1 MIPNNT
7 THSIFSSVLGAFG
20 NSFDIQIGYFAFSL
34 LVSVIVFI
42 FAKIII
48 QTKLS
53 NLKGSSK
60 LLGLV
65 SVGIAG
71 GEIMYLGLNF
81 GMFSLA
87 IEFIAYLGLGLW
99 ILLIPFQTYLKNMAS
114 GISNYM
120 NTEIDIGDIIE
131 IKGKKGVIVEFHLTK
146 TILLTENGEKISV
159 PNHRFHEDVM
169 IISPKNSESQR
180 KIKQYLIPKTKKD
193 LFKN

>member
-1 MIPNNT
+1 
-7 THSIFSSVLGAFG
+7 
-20 NSFDIQIGYFAFSL
+20 
-34 LVSVIVFI
+34 
-42 FAKIII
+42 
-48 QTKLS
+48 
-53 NLKGSSK
+53 
-60 LLGLV
+60 
-65 SVGIAG
+65 
-71 GEIMYLGLNF
+71 
-81 GMFSLA
+81 
-87 IEFIAYLGLGLW
+87 
-99 ILLIPFQTYLKNMAS
+99 MAS

-146 TILLTENGEKISV
+146 TILLTESGEKISV